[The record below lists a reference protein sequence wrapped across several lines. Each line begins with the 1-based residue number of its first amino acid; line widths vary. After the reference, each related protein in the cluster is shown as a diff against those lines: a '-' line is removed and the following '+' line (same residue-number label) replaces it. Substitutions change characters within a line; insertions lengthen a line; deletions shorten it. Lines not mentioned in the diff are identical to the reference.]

1 MGDGEAAALPAR
13 VEADALPDGARVEAG
28 ALVEAGTLLD
38 AVRALPPGR
47 IVLPGTDAGTLL
59 DRVRKAADEIGAGTA
74 EGEAVALCTGNSP
87 GWVVAFLALLAAGA
101 RPLLLEAGTPEAETR
116 RLLQAAGGGRSLTV
130 PDGED
135 DRPPVLSGP
144 PGEPCGSGP
153 AVLLPTSGSTGAS
166 RIVVRDEASL
176 LAEGRRY
183 RDGVG
188 LTGRDTLLLPVPL
201 SHAYALGWLFGG
213 LLTGASLRPVPPT
226 ALGLIA
232 EELAGG
238 ATVVALVPSIARLLA
253 ARRLRA
259 GGPRP
264 AQPDRSTPRPAAAP
278 ALRLAMV
285 GAGPVDERLD
295 RAFEEAFGTA
305 LARNYGSTETGAVFA
320 GRARIEPFCVGA
332 PLPGIAYRLAGEDG
346 ESVPGGTPG
355 LLHVRV
361 DGTWHAMGDLA
372 VTVPDGLRVI
382 GRKDRAIRR
391 GGRWVSPLEIE
402 EVLRGHPDVREVRVT
417 ARRGRHPGEDG
428 IVAEVSAARPGLA
441 PEPLREHARRELAAH
456 KVPDEFLIR
465 SLPTSA
471 AGKVRAAPRYRLTRR
486 AAEAARAYKTSE
498 VLFALHRLGALD
510 RLAKGAGAADL
521 ARELGC
527 DADALEWVLRT
538 AAGLGVL
545 TTGAAGDGEPRV
557 RAAELAAF
565 VRLEEHLSR
574 GPVTR
579 EEIAAV
585 ARTGIARRPFEETG
599 PAGPDGLATV
609 YQGAMNGPAAR
620 ARAALGLRLLKP
632 PAGARMVEVTAG
644 PGRYLERLLAADP
657 TAGGHLLTV
666 GRLSGPPAPAVAAA
680 VAEGR
685 VTTGP
690 EPPRGTAD
698 LCVVANG
705 VHGPGPG
712 SELAVLLGTLRPG
725 GRLLVDDV
733 FLPPAGAGSELALDW
748 LTHGGTAWPTAG
760 DLIAGLSR
768 EGARISRH
776 LPLEES
782 LCHLIIAEEAS

>member
-1 MGDGEAAALPAR
+1 MGEG
-13 VEADALPDGARVEAG
+13 
-28 ALVEAGTLLD
+28 EAGTLLD

-74 EGEAVALCTGNSP
+74 EGEAVALCAGNGP
-87 GWVVAFLALLAAGA
+87 AWVVAFLSLLAAGA
-101 RPLLLEAGTPEAETR
+101 RPLLLEAGTPGAEAR
-116 RLLQAAGGGRSLTV
+116 RLLRAAGGGRSLTV
-130 PDGED
+130 PDGD
-135 DRPPVLSGP
+135 GDLPPVLSGP
-144 PGEPCGSGP
+144 AGEPGGPGP

-188 LTGRDTLLLPVPL
+188 LTGQDTLLLPVPL

-213 LLTGASLRPVPPT
+213 LLTGASLRPVPPA
-226 ALGLIA
+226 ALGRIA
-232 EELAGG
+232 AELAGG
-238 ATVVALVPSIARLLA
+238 ATVVALVPSIARMLA
-253 ARRLRA
+253 TRRLRA
-259 GGPRP
+259 GGSRTARP
-264 AQPDRSTPRPAAAP
+264 DHDAPRPAAAP

-285 GAGPVDERLD
+285 GAGPVDEPLD
-295 RAFEEAFGTA
+295 RAFEEAFGTP

-346 ESVPGGTPG
+346 ETVPGGTPG

-428 IVAEVSAARPGLA
+428 IVAEVSAERPGLG
-441 PEPLREHARRELAAH
+441 PEALREHARRELAAH

-465 SLPTSA
+465 TALPTSA
-471 AGKVRAAPRYRLTRR
+471 AGKVRAAPRYRLTPR

-498 VLFALHRLGALD
+498 VLFALHGLGALD
-510 RLAKGAGAADL
+510 RLAEGAEAAGL

-527 DADALEWVLRT
+527 DADALEWVLQA

-545 TTGAAGDGEPRV
+545 TTGAAGEREPRV
-557 RAAELAAF
+557 RATELAAF
-565 VRLEEHLSR
+565 VRLEEYLSR

-585 ARTGIARRPFEETG
+585 ARTGQARRPFEETG
-599 PAGPDGLATV
+599 PTGPDGLVTV
-609 YQGAMNGPAAR
+609 YQGAMNGPGAR

-632 PAGARMVEVTAG
+632 EAGARMVEVTAG

-657 TAGGHLLTV
+657 TARGHLLTV

-690 EPPRGTAD
+690 EPPRGAAD
-698 LCVVANG
+698 LCVVANA

-712 SELAVLLGTLRPG
+712 GELATLLGSLRRG

-733 FLPPAGAGSELALDW
+733 FLPPSGAGSELALDW

-768 EGARISRH
+768 EGARVSRH

>member
-1 MGDGEAAALPAR
+1 MGDGEP
-13 VEADALPDGARVEAG
+13 E
-28 ALVEAGTLLD
+28 TLLD
-38 AVRALPPGR
+38 AVRGLPPGR
-47 IVLPGTDAGTLL
+47 VLLPGTDAGALL
-59 DRVRKAADEIGAGTA
+59 DRVHKAADEIRAAAA
-74 EGEAVALCTGNSP
+74 EGEAVALCAENSP
-87 GWVVAFLALLAAGA
+87 AWVVAFLALLAAGA
-101 RPLLLEAGTPEAETR
+101 RPLLLEPGTPEAEAR
-116 RLLQAAGGGRSLTV
+116 RLLRAAGGGRSLTV
-130 PDGED
+130 PDGD
-135 DRPPVLSGP
+135 GDRPPVLSGP
-144 PGEPCGSGP
+144 PGEASGSGP
-153 AVLLPTSGSTGAS
+153 AVLLPTSGSTGES
-166 RIVVRDEASL
+166 RIVARDEASL

-213 LLTGASLRPVPPT
+213 LLTGASLRPVPPA
-226 ALGLIA
+226 ALGRIA
-232 EELAGG
+232 AELAGG

-253 ARRLRA
+253 ARKLRA
-259 GGPRP
+259 GGSRP
-264 AQPDRSTPRPAAAP
+264 GPDDGSPAP

-320 GRARIEPFCVGA
+320 GQARIEPFCVGA
-332 PLPGIAYRLAGEDG
+332 PLPGIVYRLADEDG
-346 ESVPGGTPG
+346 EAVPGGTPG
-355 LLHVRV
+355 LLQVRV

-372 VTVPDGLRVI
+372 VAVRDGLRVI

-402 EVLRGHPDVREVRVT
+402 EVLRGHPDVRDVRVT

-428 IVAEVSAARPGLA
+428 IVAEVSAVRPGLT
-441 PEPLREHARRELAAH
+441 PEPLREHARRELAAY
-456 KVPDEFLIR
+456 KVPDEFVIR
-465 SLPTSA
+465 TALPTSA
-471 AGKVRAAPRYRLTRR
+471 TGKVRAAPRYRLTRR

-498 VLFALHRLGALD
+498 VLFALHGLGALD
-510 RLAKGAGAADL
+510 RLAEGAGAADL
-521 ARELGC
+521 ARELGF
-527 DADALEWVLRT
+527 DADALEWVLRA

-545 TTGAAGDGEPRV
+545 TTAAPGDTEPRV

-579 EEIAAV
+579 EEIAAAV
-585 ARTGIARRPFEETG
+585 RTGVARRPFEQTA
-599 PAGPDGLATV
+599 PAGLDRLVTV
-609 YQGAMNGPAAR
+609 YQGAMNGPSAR

-632 PAGARMVEVTAG
+632 GAGARMVEVTAG

-657 TAGGHLLTV
+657 TAGGHLLTA

-690 EPPRGTAD
+690 EPPRGAAD
-698 LCVVANG
+698 ICVVANA

-712 SELAVLLGTLRPG
+712 SELAALLGSLRPG

-733 FLPPAGAGSELALDW
+733 FLPPSGAGSELALDW

-768 EGARISRH
+768 EGARVSRH

-782 LCHLIIAEEAS
+782 LCHLIIAKEAS

>member
-1 MGDGEAAALPAR
+1 MGDGEA
-13 VEADALPDGARVEAG
+13 E
-28 ALVEAGTLLD
+28 TLLD
-38 AVRALPPGR
+38 AVRALPPDR
-47 IVLPGTDAGTLL
+47 VLLPGTDAGTLL
-59 DRVRKAADEIGAGTA
+59 DRVRKAADAVGAGA
-74 EGEAVALCTGNSP
+74 APGEAVALCAANGP
-87 GWVVAFLALLAAGA
+87 AWVVAFLALLAAGT
-101 RPLLLEAGTPEAETR
+101 RPLLLEPGTPEAEVH
-116 RLLQAAGGGRSLTV
+116 RLLRAAGGGRTLTV
-130 PDGED
+130 PDGD
-135 DRPPVLSGP
+135 GDLPPVLTVP
-144 PGEPCGSGP
+144 PGEPCGTGP

-166 RIVVRDEASL
+166 RIVARDEASL

-213 LLTGASLRPVPPT
+213 LVTGASLRPVPPA
-226 ALGLIA
+226 ALGAIA
-232 EELAGG
+232 AELAGG

-253 ARRLRA
+253 TRRLRA
-259 GGPRP
+259 GGPPPGDRAP
-264 AQPDRSTPRPAAAP
+264 AQRPAAP

-285 GAGPVDERLD
+285 GAGPVDERLE
-295 RAFEEAFGTA
+295 RAFEEAFGTP

-320 GRARIEPFCVGA
+320 GQARIEPFCVGT

-346 ESVPGGTPG
+346 EAVPEGTPG

-372 VTVPDGLRVI
+372 VAVPGGLRVI

-428 IVAEVSAARPGLA
+428 IVAEVASARPGL
-441 PEPLREHARRELAAH
+441 PEDALREHARRELAAH

-465 SLPTSA
+465 TALPTSA

-498 VLFALHRLGALD
+498 LLFALHGLGALD
-510 RLAKGAGAADL
+510 ALAEGAGAADL

-527 DADALEWVLRT
+527 DADALEWLLRA
-538 AAGLGVL
+538 AAGLGLL
-545 TTGAAGDGEPRV
+545 TTTAAGDGEPRV

-585 ARTGIARRPFEETG
+585 ARTGTARRPFEETG
-599 PAGPDGLATV
+599 PAGLEQFVTV
-609 YQGAMNGPAAR
+609 YQGAMNGPSAR

-632 PAGARMVEVTAG
+632 RPGARMTEVTAG

-657 TAGGHLLTV
+657 EAGGHLLTV
-666 GRLSGPPAPAVAAA
+666 GRLAGPPAPAVAAA

-690 EPPRGTAD
+690 EPPPGTAD

-705 VHGPGPG
+705 VHGPAPG
-712 SELAVLLGTLRPG
+712 SDLAALLGSLRPG

-733 FLPPAGAGSELALDW
+733 FLPPAGPGSELALDW

-760 DLIAGLSR
+760 DLIAGLTR
-768 EGARISRH
+768 EGARVSRH

>member
-1 MGDGEAAALPAR
+1 MGDGEA
-13 VEADALPDGARVEAG
+13 DALLDAAR
-28 ALVEAGTLLD
+28 VEAGTLLD

-47 IVLPGTDAGTLL
+47 SVLPGTDAGTLL

-74 EGEAVALCTGNSP
+74 EGEAVALCAGNSP
-87 GWVVAFLALLAAGA
+87 AWVTAFLALLAAGT
-101 RPLLLEAGTPEAETR
+101 RPLLLEAGTPEAEAR

-130 PDGED
+130 PDGD
-135 DRPPVLSGP
+135 GDLPLVLSGP
-144 PGEPCGSGP
+144 PGEPHGPGP

-166 RIVVRDEASL
+166 RIVVRAEASL

-213 LLTGASLRPVPPT
+213 LLTGASLLPVPPT
-226 ALGLIA
+226 ALGRIA
-232 EELAGG
+232 AELAGG

-259 GGPRP
+259 GGPRQRPGDGGP
-264 AQPDRSTPRPAAAP
+264 APAERPGPAAAP

-295 RAFEEAFGTA
+295 RAFEEAFGTP

-320 GRARIEPFCVGA
+320 GRARIEPFCVGT

-346 ESVPGGTPG
+346 ETVPGGAPG

-402 EVLRGHPDVREVRVT
+402 EVLRGHPDVRDVRVT

-428 IVAEVSAARPGLA
+428 IVAEVSAAQPGLA

-465 SLPTSA
+465 TALPTSA

-498 VLFALHRLGALD
+498 VLFALHGLGALD
-510 RLAKGAGAADL
+510 RLAEGAEAADL

-527 DADALEWVLRT
+527 DADALEWVLRA

-585 ARTGIARRPFEETG
+585 TRTGVARRPFEETG
-599 PAGPDGLATV
+599 PAGPDGLVTV
-609 YQGAMNGPAAR
+609 YQDAMNGPSAR

-632 PAGARMVEVTAG
+632 EAGARMVEVTAG

-657 TAGGHLLTV
+657 TAGGHLLTA

-690 EPPRGTAD
+690 EPPRGAAD
-698 LCVVANG
+698 FCVVANA

-712 SELAVLLGTLRPG
+712 SELAVLLGSLRPG

-748 LTHGGTAWPTAG
+748 LTHGGTAWPAAG

-768 EGARISRH
+768 EGARVSRH